1 MPSPSGAA
9 DDPSNLGACRR
20 RIAEL
25 EARLR
30 EAEET
35 LGAIRAGEVDALVVG
50 EEGGP
55 QRVYTLQTA
64 DRPYRVL
71 IEEIQEG
78 AVTLNEE
85 GIVLY
90 CNRALA
96 GILRTPLERLIGARL
111 ADFAPQ
117 KGRAILARLLA
128 RGGRGDVALLAAD
141 GTAVPVHLSLSELP
155 VADDGSGARV
165 LCGVVADLTEREARA
180 RELAD
185 AYGRLSREVAE
196 RERAEARL
204 HQAQKMEA
212 LGQLAGGVAH
222 DFNNSAAV
230 VLAGLTLLEK
240 RHGAALAA
248 AGPAVAR
255 LLTGLREGA
264 ERGASV
270 ARRLLSFAR
279 REELRAAAIE
289 PAELLGALRE
299 VLTNALGPG
308 VRVQVEAPARLP
320 ALRADRPR
328 LETTLINLAVNA
340 RDAMPGGGTVVLG
353 TAAEDLSLERAR
365 HLGVAPGAYVR
376 LWVADTGVGMDT
388 ATLARATEPFF
399 TSKPKDRGTG
409 LGLSM
414 ADGFAAQSGGA
425 LRIESAPGEGTTVT
439 LWLPRAD
446 GIDVAERE
454 AAPRPGDKP
463 PPRRALVVNDVPVM
477 RRFLR
482 DCLDHAGWETTEA
495 SSTEQALALLQAG
508 ETFEL
513 LTADL
518 LMPSGSD
525 GIVLIREARAR
536 HPGLSA
542 VLISGSEV
550 PPGLT
555 LTAAREG
562 FAVLSKPV
570 SPVEFAEFLATLA
583 WKSRS

>member
-1 MPSPSGAA
+1 MPLPNDTAAIPPS
-9 DDPSNLGACRR
+9 LGACRR
-20 RIAEL
+20 RIVEL

-78 AVTLNEE
+78 AVTLNED
-85 GIVLY
+85 GIILY

-96 GILRTPLERLIGARL
+96 GILRTPLERLIGVRL
-111 ADFAPQ
+111 ADFASQ
-117 KGRAILARLLA
+117 EGQTILARLLA
-128 RGGRGDVALLAAD
+128 RGGRGDVALRAAD

-155 VADDGSGARV
+155 AADDGNGARV
-165 LCGVVADLTEREARA
+165 LCGVITDLTEREARA

-185 AYGRLSREVAE
+185 AYGRLAREVAE

-230 VLAGLTLLEK
+230 VLAGLALLEK

-255 LLTGLREGA
+255 LLAGLREGA

-299 VLTNALGPG
+299 VLANALGPG
-308 VRVQVEAPARLP
+308 ICVRVEALAGLP
-320 ALRADRPR
+320 ALCADRPR

-353 TAAEDLSLERAR
+353 AAAEDLPPERAR
-365 HLGVAPGAYVR
+365 QLGVAPGAYVR
-376 LWVADTGVGMDT
+376 LWVADAGVGMDA

-414 ADGFAAQSGGA
+414 ADGFAGQSGGA
-425 LRIESAPGEGTTVT
+425 LRIESAPGKGTTVT
-439 LWLPRAD
+439 LWLPRAG
-446 GIDVAERE
+446 GIDAAE
-454 AAPRPGDKP
+454 AAASCPGDEP
-463 PPRRALVVNDVPVM
+463 PRRRALVVDDVPVM
-477 RRFLR
+477 RRFLH
-482 DCLDHAGWETTEA
+482 DCLAHAGWDAAEA
-495 SSTEQALALLQAG
+495 DGAEEALALLAVG
-508 ETFEL
+508 AFDL
-513 LTADL
+513 LITDL
-518 LMPSGSD
+518 LMPPGPD
-525 GIVLIREARAR
+525 GIVLIREAQAR
-536 HPGLSA
+536 RPGLPA
-542 VLISGSEV
+542 VLVSGSEA
-550 PPGLT
+550 PPDL
-555 LTAAREG
+555 ARMAPCEG
-562 FAVLSKPV
+562 FAVLRKPV
-570 SPVEFAEFLATLA
+570 SPAEFAELLATLGQ
-583 WKSRS
+583 KDKP